1 MGTKLFATALATALL
16 VGCASGTGPSRTA
29 GEVVDDVTIGT
40 QLKAKYAADPDISA
54 IKINIDTRQG
64 AVSLRGEVK
73 SLALRRKAEALARD
87 IKGVKSIDNQLV
99 IAP

>member
-1 MGTKLFATALATALL
+1 MGTKLFAAALAAALMA
-16 VGCASGTGPSRTA
+16 GCATDPNSRTA

-73 SLALRRKAEALARD
+73 SLALRRKAESMARE
-87 IKGVKSIDNQLV
+87 IKGVKTVDNQLV

>member
-16 VGCASGTGPSRTA
+16 VGCASDTGTSRTA
-29 GEVVDDVTIGT
+29 GQVVDDVSIGT

-64 AVSLRGEVK
+64 VVALRGEVK
-73 SLALRRKAEALARD
+73 SLALRRKAEALARE
-87 IKGVKSIDNQLV
+87 IKGVKSVDNQLV